1 MKRSFPRSASQ
12 LSPALLKRVNA
23 YALAASAAGIGVMAL
38 VPPAEAKIVYTPA
51 NIKIVPNHG
60 LIMFDL
66 NHDGIPDFGLSNRT
80 NASSFGNK
88 YGTLK
93 VQEARSANQI
103 WDVYSHT
110 MNAEELCAAALPKGK
125 LVGPKGAFMVD
136 PKYGIV
142 MAEVYFSSAFGP
154 WLKVKQAFLGL
165 KFVINKKN
173 HFGWARLNVKIN
185 RTTFTATLTGYAYE
199 TIPNKPIIAG
209 QTKGSDAL
217 AIEPASLGHLAR
229 GAAAISAADV
239 KQFSPTTPRFHTTA
253 FSQR

>member
-12 LSPALLKRVNA
+12 LPPFLLKRVNA
-23 YALAASAAGIGVMAL
+23 YALAASAAGIGAL
-38 VPPAEAKIVYTPA
+38 ALAPPAEAKIVYTPA

-66 NHDGIPDFGLSNRT
+66 NHDGIADFGLSNRT

-93 VQEARSANQI
+93 IQEARPANQI

-165 KFVINKKN
+165 KFVIKGKT
-173 HFGWARLNVKIN
+173 HFGWARLNVDIN
-185 RTTFTATLTGYAYE
+185 RTTFKATLTGYAYE

-209 QTKGSDAL
+209 RTKGPDAI
-217 AIEPASLGHLAR
+217 AVEPASLGHLAR
-229 GAAAISAADV
+229 GAAAISAGHV
-239 KQFSPTTPRFHTTA
+239 KQMSATNP
-253 FSQR
+253 